1 MKSQYQIDK
10 ALNIVFTTYSGNIT
24 VDDVINKTNAVIA
37 DPDFKPGMNSVC
49 DYTEA
54 TAVWTLAEV
63 DRFRAYVQKLKEGS
77 ARSKWALIFPKG
89 KDTSTARIFVA
100 LQNAFSPNLEV
111 QIFRD
116 RHSAMAW
123 LAEVNDSAAPS
134 SVSSKNS

>member
-10 ALNIVFTTYSGNIT
+10 ALNIVFTAYNGNIT
-24 VDDVINKTNAVIA
+24 VEDVIAKTNALIA
-37 DPDFKPGMNSVC
+37 DPDFSPAMNSIC

-63 DRFRAYVQKLKEGS
+63 DRFRAYVQKLKEGT
-77 ARSKWALIFPKG
+77 AHSKWALIFPKG

-100 LQNAFSPNLEV
+100 LQNAFTENLEV

-123 LAEVNDSAAPS
+123 LADAKTEEEPRRQAQ
-134 SVSSKNS
+134 